1 MSGEWGIKD
10 MRARI
15 AALEALLAAADL
27 ENGDGIEIVGDEI
40 RLDIASLPTAP
51 EN

>member
-1 MSGEWGIKD
+1 MSGEWGMADIK
-10 MRARI
+10 ARI
-15 AALEALLAAADL
+15 AQLEAEREATAIA
-27 ENGDGIEIVGDEI
+27 EGDGLTIVGDEI

>member
-1 MSGEWGIKD
+1 MAGEWGLNDIKT
-10 MRARI
+10 RI
-15 AALEALLAAADL
+15 ARLETLREAADV
-27 ENGDGIEIVGDEI
+27 EQGDGIKIVGDEV

>member
-1 MSGEWGIKD
+1 MSGEWGLND
-10 MRARI
+10 MKLRI
-15 AALEALLAAADL
+15 ARLELLRDSA
-27 ENGDGIEIVGDEI
+27 EIEEGDGIKIVGDEV

>member
-1 MSGEWGIKD
+1 MNGEWGLKD
-10 MRARI
+10 IRARI
-15 AALEALLAAADL
+15 TELQALATDL

-40 RLDIASLPTAP
+40 RLDIASLPLAP

>member
-1 MSGEWGIKD
+1 MSGEWSLTDIK
-10 MRARI
+10 RRI
-15 AALEALLAAADL
+15 AELEAQRDALEMQD
-27 ENGDGIEIVGDEI
+27 GDGLTIVGDEI